1 MVSYDSMTFK
11 NVKHKHFNVLA
22 SGSVFG
28 MIVEGKA
35 SGSNS
40 GSPAFLRAFK
50 AFASAASALL
60 AFSSTSK
67 FEPSLSDSDASPA
80 SCPSGEQKR
89 YVVT

>member
-1 MVSYDSMTFK
+1 MTFK
-11 NVKHKHFNVLA
+11 NVKQKQFNVLA

-40 GSPAFLRAFK
+40 GSPAFLRALK

-60 AFSSTSK
+60 AFSST
-67 FEPSLSDSDASPA
+67 
-80 SCPSGEQKR
+80 
-89 YVVT
+89 